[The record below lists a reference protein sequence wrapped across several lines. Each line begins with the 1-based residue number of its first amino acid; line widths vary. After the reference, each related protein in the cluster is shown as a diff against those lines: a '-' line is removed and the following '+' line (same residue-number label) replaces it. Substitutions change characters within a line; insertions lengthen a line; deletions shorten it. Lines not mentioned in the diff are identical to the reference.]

1 MSEEKK
7 ETLEDK
13 LKALEETV
21 SSLEKEDV
29 SLEDAFTLY
38 EKGIKLVKEC
48 EGEIDLVEKKVL
60 ALSEDGTYEFS

>member
-13 LKALEETV
+13 LKALKETV

-29 SLEDAFTLY
+29 SLEEAFTLY
-38 EKGIKLVKEC
+38 EKGVKLVKEC
-48 EGEIDLVEKKVL
+48 EVEIDLVEKKVL
-60 ALSEDGTYEFS
+60 ALGEDGTYEFS